1 VTSPSQ
7 SRPEQRSFDAVLA
20 ELETCVRRLEA
31 GGMSLTDA
39 VTTFEQGVSLQQQCQ
54 ELLDATE
61 RRIEELSAA
70 PTAPSPESPTT

>member
-1 VTSPSQ
+1 MPPSPSRSDQ
-7 SRPEQRSFDAVLA
+7 PSFDAVLA
-20 ELETCVRRLEA
+20 DLETCVRRLEA

-39 VTTFEQGVSLQQQCQ
+39 VTTFERGVSLQQQCQ

-70 PTAPSPESPTT
+70 PTDSSPESHTT

>member
-1 VTSPSQ
+1 MTPSSPSL
-7 SRPEQRSFDAVLA
+7 PDQRSFDAVLA
-20 ELETCVRRLEA
+20 DLETCVRRLEA

-39 VTTFEQGVSLQQQCQ
+39 VSTFERGVTLQQECQ

-70 PTAPSPESPTT
+70 PTEPSTESPTT